1 MTISIHDNW
10 YTSWYRCPADAGD
23 KGRGLHARFAD
34 TDLFGIACKSRVADV
49 DIVAACGEIVAGLIP
64 QRDVRVAGCVVMER
78 SFTVGRV
85 VGPDCIRLK
94 RTKTDSRVLVSR
106 AQKKCKGTYGYVSKA
121 IGIAI
126 ERFFAQGCIVGARG
140 IIRER
145 RVTDRRVAQAV
156 SVAEE
161 RLKTDRRV
169 ADAGC
174 EAKERIVPFGG
185 VLTRIAS
192 ARRWE
197 NCARRGRKCKACESE
212 QRDRRTSNIRYRFY
226 RFIPVCFSYLRD
238 SRSEVSK

>member
-1 MTISIHDNW
+1 MTIGIYDNW

-34 TDLFGIACKSRVADV
+34 TDLSGIACKSHVADV
-49 DIVAACGEIVAGLIP
+49 DIVTACGEIVASLIA

-85 VGPDCIRLK
+85 VGSDCVRLE
-94 RTKTDSRVLVSR
+94 RTKTHSRVLVSR

-121 IGIAI
+121 TDVAI
-126 ERFFAQGCIVGARG
+126 KRFFAQGCIVDARG

-145 RVTDRRVAQAV
+145 RVADRRIAQAV
-156 SVAEE
+156 GVAEE

-174 EAKERIVPFGG
+174 EAKERFVPFGG
-185 VLTRIAS
+185 VLTGIAS
-192 ARRWE
+192 ARCRE
-197 NCARRGRKCKACESE
+197 NCSRRGRKCKACESE
-212 QRDRRTSNIRYRFY
+212 QRDRGTSNIRYRFY
-226 RFIPVCFSYLRD
+226 RFFPVCFSLLRD

>member
-1 MTISIHDNW
+1 MTIGIYDNW

-23 KGRGLHARFAD
+23 KGRGLHARLAD
-34 TDLFGIACKSRVADV
+34 TDLSGIARKSHIADV
-49 DIVAACGEIVAGLIP
+49 DIVTARGEIVAGLIA
-64 QRDVRVAGCVVMER
+64 QRYVRVAGCVVMER

-85 VGPDCIRLK
+85 VGPRCIRLK

-126 ERFFAQGCIVGARG
+126 QRFFAQGCIVDARG

-145 RVTDRRVAQAV
+145 RGTDRRVAQAV
-156 SVAEE
+156 GVAEK
-161 RLKTDRRV
+161 RLETDRRV

-174 EAKERIVPFGG
+174 EAKKRIVSFGG
-185 VLTRIAS
+185 VLTGIAS
-192 ARRWE
+192 DRCWE
-197 NCARRGRKCKACESE
+197 NCSRRGRKCKACQSE
-212 QRDRRTSNIRYRFY
+212 QRDRETSNIRYRFY